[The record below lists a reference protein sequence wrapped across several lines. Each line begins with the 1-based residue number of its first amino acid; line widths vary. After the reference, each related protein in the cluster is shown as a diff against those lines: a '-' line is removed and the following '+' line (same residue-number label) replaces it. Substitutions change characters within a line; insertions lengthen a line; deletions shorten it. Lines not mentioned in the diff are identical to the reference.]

1 LVGRVSG
8 TLRSVATGS
17 PRAQDPVA
25 PVRFR
30 RNADRLTGG
39 QVSLLR
45 AAFAAVYGIQDD
57 RGYAHHAGIH
67 GLPLPIGCDNAHGTP
82 YFLPWHRA
90 YLYFFERALRDRV
103 GDAMLTWWDWR
114 TGPNRPA
121 RVPEPFSRAR
131 ISGRANPLH
140 SARVPRLA
148 LDQGRRAGISVA
160 GRTAREPGDL
170 MLLPTVREVRDVLE
184 LRDFLDFSSALEGL
198 HDRVHVWTGGHM
210 GMIPFAAFDPIFW
223 AHHTMVDR
231 LWRLWQL
238 RHPGGRPPRSI
249 LDEALPP
256 FRMTV
261 RQTLDVTALGYD
273 YAVASAS
280 SQTEVQ
286 A

>member
-1 LVGRVSG
+1 M
-8 TLRSVATGS
+8 ATGS
-17 PRAQDPVA
+17 PRAQDPAA

-30 RNADRLTGG
+30 RNADRLTAG
-39 QVSLLR
+39 QLALLR
-45 AAFAAVYGIQDD
+45 EAFRALYGIDDD

-103 GDAMLTWWDWR
+103 SDAMLTWWDWR
-114 TGPNRPA
+114 TDQNRPA
-121 RVPEPFSRAR
+121 RVPEPFANAR
-131 ISGRANPLH
+131 VARRPNPLH

-148 LDQGRRAGISVA
+148 LDQARRAGMTVP
-160 GRTAREPGDL
+160 GRTRRQPGDST
-170 MLLPTVREVRDVLE
+170 LLPTPQEVRRVLE

-210 GMIPFAAFDPIFW
+210 AMIPFAAFDPVFW

-231 LWRLWQL
+231 LWRIWQL
-238 RHPGGRPPRSI
+238 RHPGALPPRSI

-280 SQTEVQ
+280 SQAQ
-286 A
+286 PRR

>member
-1 LVGRVSG
+1 
-8 TLRSVATGS
+8 VATGS

-30 RNADRLTGG
+30 RNADRLTGD
-39 QVSLLR
+39 QLTLLR
-45 AAFAAVYGIQDD
+45 DAFAAVYEIDDD

-103 GDAMLTWWDWR
+103 ADAMLTWWDWR
-114 TGPNRPA
+114 TGPNRSA
-121 RVPEPFSRAR
+121 RVPEPYSKAR
-131 ISGRANPLH
+131 VSGKANPLR

-160 GRTAREPGDL
+160 GRTAREPGDPA
-170 MLLPTVREVRDVLE
+170 LLPSTREVSRVLA

-210 GMIPFAAFDPIFW
+210 GMIPFAAFDPVFW
-223 AHHTMVDR
+223 AHHAMVDR

-238 RHPGGRPPRSI
+238 RHPGGRPPQAI

-273 YAVASAS
+273 YAVGSAS
-280 SQTEVQ
+280 SPTQ
-286 A
+286 ARR